1 MPAVNRAVITD
12 APRVAAAAWA
22 KRIMPGL
29 AVPLDG
35 IAGLVARLL
44 ESPIGS
50 VSVVSADYD
59 DCVGAYGLPAPLTRH
74 VPLSYSVCK
83 YVVGSDHVMAVQ
95 DMTADPEYQHHPS
108 AVKFGIRSFAGV
120 PLRDTAD
127 RPIGALTV
135 VDYRPREW
143 TTRQL
148 SILVEVATL
157 IGPVPA
163 APTDSPLGIL
173 GGDGNTAQHP
183 AGSGAVHAEV
193 QQSFLAALLDSLQVG
208 VLAVDPRGEPVLL
221 NRALRQIYAIPGD
234 IPVDNAAAA
243 MVYRPLRHPD
253 GRLKSLD
260 ETAVRRALTGEQ
272 VRDARATLI
281 APGLPRRELLANS
294 EPIHGPD
301 GRLLGAV
308 STVLDVTER
317 RREEQFRDAELHIA
331 TVLNKAY
338 TIEDA
343 APQVVARLGSLLRS
357 SYVALWLVD
366 PIADVLRQAT
376 HWTAPGLTM
385 SDVMPERIA
394 RGDPGPGRVW
404 ASGEPLFIPDLAESL
419 EYTDER
425 SHRFAEA
432 CIQRGL
438 RTVVALPIRD
448 GDTVLGVMT
457 CLSPDLDGGATHLI
471 GMLTGIAAQIAGF
484 LARRRAA
491 DLSAQLAKAR
501 DDFIALVGHAVRT
514 PLTSIHAYTEL
525 LHDDE
530 TQRPET
536 REMLGVI
543 LRNAETL
550 RNIVHDLLDLG
561 ALETGQHALNITDV
575 DLVTIVDGAI
585 RAARPAATIGG
596 VTLTADLPPRLHLS
610 ADAGRLRQLLDNLL
624 SNAIE
629 YGGQGTV
636 RVRGRRHDS
645 IVELAVSDDGTGI
658 PPEQR
663 HRVFDRFFRADNVA
677 HSAAAGTGLGLTL
690 VRAIAEAHGGSAHLA
705 EDGPGMCVLV
715 RLPATPRPHWRLP
728 QRPAPSPL
736 PPEENR

>member
-1 MPAVNRAVITD
+1 MPAVDRSVITD
-12 APRVAAAAWA
+12 ASRVAAAAWA
-22 KRIMPGL
+22 KQVLPGL

-44 ESPIGS
+44 ESPIGA

-83 YVVGSDHVMAVQ
+83 YVVGSDHVTAVQ
-95 DMTADPEYQHHPS
+95 DMTADPEYRHHPS
-108 AVKFGIRSFAGV
+108 VVQLGIRSFAGV
-120 PLRDTAD
+120 PLRDTSD

-143 TTRQL
+143 TAQQL

-157 IGPVPA
+157 IGPVPV
-163 APTDSPLGIL
+163 APADSPLGML
-173 GGDGNTAQHP
+173 GGDGNTAQTP
-183 AGSGAVHAEV
+183 ADSGAVHAKV
-193 QQSFLAALLDSLQVG
+193 QQSFLTALLDSLQVG
-208 VLAVDPRGEPVLL
+208 VLALDPRGEPVLL
-221 NRALRQIYAIPGD
+221 NRAFRQIYAIPDD
-234 IPVDNAAAA
+234 IPMDDAAALA
-243 MVYRPLRHPD
+243 FRPLRHPD

-272 VRDARATLI
+272 VRDARAVL
-281 APGLPRRELLANS
+281 AVPGMPRRELLTNG

-301 GRLLGAV
+301 GRVLGAV

-317 RREEQFRDAELHIA
+317 NREEQFRDAELRIA

-338 TIEDA
+338 TIKDA
-343 APQVVARLGSLLRS
+343 APQVVAQLGALLRS

-366 PIADVLRQAT
+366 PIADVLRQAA

-385 SDVMPERIA
+385 SDVIPERIA

-404 ASGEPLFIPDLAESL
+404 ATGEPLYIPDLADSP

-438 RTVVALPIRD
+438 RTVIALPIRD

-457 CLSPDLDGGATHLI
+457 CLSPDLDGGATRLT
-471 GMLTGIAAQIAGF
+471 GLLTGIAAQIAGF

-491 DLSAQLAKAR
+491 DLSVQLAKAR

-530 TQRPET
+530 TQPPET

-561 ALETGQHALNITDV
+561 ALEAGQDVLNITEV

-585 RAARPAATIGG
+585 RAAQPAATIGG
-596 VTLTADLPPRLHLS
+596 VTLAVDLPPRLHLS
-610 ADAGRLRQLLDNLL
+610 ADARRLRQLVDNLL

-629 YGGQGTV
+629 YGGRGTV
-636 RVRGRRHDS
+636 RVRAHRHDN
-645 IVELAVSDDGTGI
+645 IVELSVSDDGTGI
-658 PPEQR
+658 PADQR

-677 HSAAAGTGLGLTL
+677 HSAAPGTGLGLTL

-705 EDGPGMCVLV
+705 DEGQPGTKVV
-715 RLPATPRPHWRLP
+715 IRLPVTH
-728 QRPAPSPL
+728 RPAPAPPPL
-736 PPEENR
+736 PPEDDL